1 MFRQTHMRTGAY
13 FAVNTLDLEQ
23 FYREK
28 KTWGEAQWGQYWE
41 AGVYETSSVLIHRNT
56 DPEASGQLQKVRS
69 GNREG
74 VRGEQDGGRGGGRG
88 EQVC

>member
-1 MFRQTHMRTGAY
+1 MVFRQTRMRTGAH
-13 FAVNTLDLEQ
+13 FTVNTLDLEQ

-28 KTWGEAQWGQYWE
+28 KTWGEAQWGQCWE
-41 AGVYETSSVLIHRNT
+41 AGVYETSCVLIHRKT

-74 VRGEQDGGRGGGRG
+74 VTGKQYG
-88 EQVC
+88 

>member
-1 MFRQTHMRTGAY
+1 MRTGAY